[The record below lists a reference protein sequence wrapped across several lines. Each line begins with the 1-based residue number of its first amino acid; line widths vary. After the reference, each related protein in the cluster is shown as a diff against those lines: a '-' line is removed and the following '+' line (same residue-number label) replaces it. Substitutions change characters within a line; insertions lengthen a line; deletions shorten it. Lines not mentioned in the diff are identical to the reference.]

1 MELKNILDQ
10 YKINYSMYGNDM
22 AKVDIMNK
30 KKGKIILVTATN
42 PTKYGEGKTTVAIGL
57 NDAFKKLG
65 YNSIASLREPS
76 MGPVFG
82 VKGGATGGGKA
93 VIVPED
99 KINLHFTGDFHAI
112 TSANNLICALID
124 NHIYQG
130 NELDIQNVTF
140 NRCLDMNDRALRN
153 ITIKDKRYEREEI
166 FNITAASEIMG
177 VFCLAKDMDDLRSR
191 ISDIIIGYNS
201 KNEEIYVKDLK
212 CVEAVIALLL
222 DAMKSNAV
230 KSLEDNLVLVHGG
243 PFANIAHGCSS
254 LISLNTARSISDYVI
269 TEAGFGSDAGATKF
283 LDILSRNNFDEIYA
297 TVLITTIRAL
307 KLNGDGE
314 LEKGISNLQAH
325 IDILKAFNVNVVV
338 TLNKFEDDT
347 DDEIKFVQ
355 EYVEKQNIKFA
366 INEVYLKGSI
376 GGIDLANKIL
386 EFEDN
391 SKINYLYDLND
402 KLEDKIN
409 KYLSNIGCIK
419 YNASD
424 EVKEKIKEFNKYKYP
439 ICVAKTQYSISDDPK
454 KLGYPK
460 DYEVTIRDIKV
471 NNGSKFIVIY
481 LGDIIT
487 MPGLSKNPS
496 ALEIKIENDVIY
508 LPR

>member
-1 MELKNILDQ
+1 MELKEVLEK
-10 YKINYSMYGNDM
+10 YKVKYNMYGNDM
-22 AKVDIMNK
+22 AKVDILNK
-30 KKGKIILVTATN
+30 PKGKIILVTATN

-57 NDAFKKLG
+57 NDAFNKLG
-65 YNSIASLREPS
+65 YKSVASLREPS

-93 VIVPED
+93 IIVPED

-130 NELDIQNVTF
+130 NELDIQDVTF

-153 ITIKDKRYEREEI
+153 ITIKDPRYEREES

-177 VFCLAKDMDDLRSR
+177 VFCLAKDIDDLRNR
-191 ISDIIIGYNS
+191 ISDIVIGFNS

-212 CVEAVIALLL
+212 CVDAVIALLL
-222 DAMKSNAV
+222 DAIKPNAV

-283 LDILSRNNFDEIYA
+283 IDILSRNNFDSIYA

-307 KLNGDGE
+307 NLNGDGD
-314 LEKGISNLQAH
+314 LEKGIENLQAH
-325 IDILKAFNVNVVV
+325 IDILNSYNVNIVV
-338 TLNKFEDDT
+338 TLNRFIDDT
-347 DDEIKFVQ
+347 DEDIKFVK

-366 INEVYLKGSI
+366 INEVFLKGSE

-386 EFEDN
+386 EIDKSKKIKYLYNLEDN
-391 SKINYLYDLND
+391 
-402 KLEDKIN
+402 LEDKIN
-409 KYLSNIGCIK
+409 KYLNNIGCSK

-424 EVKEKIKEFNKYKYP
+424 EVKEKIKKYNKYKYP

-481 LGDIIT
+481 LGNIIT
-487 MPGLSKNPS
+487 MPGLSKEPS
-496 ALEIKIENDVIY
+496 ALEIKVENDNIY